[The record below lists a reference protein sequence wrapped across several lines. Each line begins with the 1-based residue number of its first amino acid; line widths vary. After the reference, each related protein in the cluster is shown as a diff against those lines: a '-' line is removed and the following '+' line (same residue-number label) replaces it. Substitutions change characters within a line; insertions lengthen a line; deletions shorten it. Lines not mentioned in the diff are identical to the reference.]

1 MQKISFKDK
10 FGLTDLVL
18 SKKKMQTRRIEK
30 SLLSLQ
36 TKEIKGQCYKF
47 YNNKFREVTD
57 DLRYLDSAAP
67 DIYAVIVR
75 TTDGQ
80 LLEFKPQYRM
90 REVVAVAQS
99 YQKAYPNA
107 DFEMVDKWTFMT
119 ESAGWKNKRFVKAG
133 LMPHAIKITN
143 IRVERLQDI
152 SDEDCLAEG
161 VEKDLADGLALYWF
175 PVHIEGISWEEWKAR
190 SYELSR
196 HECDGK
202 PGEYFW
208 GTPQEAYAALIDKI
222 YGYGTWASNP
232 YVFVYDFELVK

>member
-1 MQKISFKDK
+1 MQKRMFRDK
-10 FGLTDLVL
+10 YGLTSLVL
-18 SKKKMQTRRIEK
+18 LGQKTQTRDIIKVKIPDTCLDFPDFDSWDIERK
-30 SLLSLQ
+30 IAKFNSEKQSLIARP
-36 TKEIKGQCYKF
+36 KYHIG
-47 YNNKFREVTD
+47 
-57 DLRYLDSAAP
+57 
-67 DIYAVIVR
+67 
-75 TTDGQ
+75 
-80 LLEFKPQYRM
+80 
-90 REVVAVAQS
+90 EVVAVAQS

-119 ESAGWKNKRFVKAG
+119 ESAGWKNKMFVKPN
-133 LMPHAIKITN
+133 LMPHSIKITN

-202 PGEYFW
+202 PGTYFW
-208 GTPQEAYAALIDKI
+208 DNPRQAFAKLIDKI
-222 YGYGTWASNP
+222 NGKGTWESNP
-232 YVFVYDFELVK
+232 YVWVYDFELVK

>member
-18 SKKKMQTRRIEK
+18 SKKKIQTRRIEK

-57 DLRYLDSAAP
+57 DLKYLDTAAP
-67 DIYAVIVR
+67 DRYAVIVR

-119 ESAGWKNKRFVKAG
+119 ESAGWKNKMFVKPN
-133 LMPHAIKITN
+133 LMPHTIKITN
-143 IRVERLQDI
+143 VRIEKLQDI

-161 VEKDLADGLALYWF
+161 VEKDLAEGLALYWF
-175 PVHIEGISWEEWKAR
+175 PVHIEGISWEERKAR

-196 HECDGK
+196 HEYEGK
-202 PGEYFW
+202 PGVYFW

-232 YVFVYDFELVK
+232 YMWVYDFELVK